1 MGICSSCDSEPSHCH
16 QPVRT
21 CHNGYIF
28 RNDTCGNPAEYYDPP
43 SSFQSDR
50 TNYPPSHQNYNETNR
65 VPINPY
71 FTSNRNY
78 WE

>member
-1 MGICSSCDSEPSHCH
+1 MGICSSCDVEPSHCH
-16 QPVRT
+16 QSTRT

-43 SSFQSDR
+43 R
-50 TNYPPSHQNYNETNR
+50 PSYQNYNETNR

-71 FTSNRNY
+71 FSSNTNY
-78 WE
+78 WEQ